1 MCFCKTPPTATLEAS
16 TIRQYGALEARW
28 LSIVALASA
37 DLMVLK
43 ADVAVSVSWN
53 DFLEC
58 LPERRSV
65 RGCNMVAQFGMSR
78 W

>member
-1 MCFCKTPPTATLEAS
+1 M
-16 TIRQYGALEARW
+16 
-28 LSIVALASA
+28 ALASA

-65 RGCNMVAQFGMSR
+65 RGCNMAAQFGMNR
-78 W
+78 R

>member
-1 MCFCKTPPTATLEAS
+1 MCCCKTPPTATLEDT
-16 TIRQYGALEARW
+16 TIRQYGASEDGW

-65 RGCNMVAQFGMSR
+65 RGCNMAAQFGMKR
-78 W
+78 R